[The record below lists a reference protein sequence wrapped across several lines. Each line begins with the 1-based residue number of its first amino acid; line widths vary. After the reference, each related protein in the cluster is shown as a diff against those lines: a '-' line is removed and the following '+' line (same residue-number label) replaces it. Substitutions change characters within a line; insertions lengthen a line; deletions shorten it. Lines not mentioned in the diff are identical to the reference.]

1 MQAQNG
7 SDVSRRSSRVP
18 ITVPLLVTSLDAGND
33 FSEVCETM
41 VVSAHGC
48 ALRSPMAVKAGV
60 PVHFHTKEG
69 RQTVA
74 HIVDCQPMGSTPERW
89 RLGAQLDE
97 PENIWG
103 VKPCPKDWVGPT
115 ERTSAEGEQQLTP
128 NRRGTDPLR
137 SQSGSP
143 QIAAENPKQQLT
155 GDQLQRIVSQ
165 LQPLQA
171 EVAAI
176 KERLGQR
183 EANRGRFEVSLSHIP
198 PELEQE
204 LWARLRQDLG
214 QRSLQ
219 LARAESERVLE
230 AAQAAIE
237 ERLTKAQHELQ
248 QQASEELKSV
258 GQRAQALAD
267 GITESVQHHC
277 RIQLEQI
284 QQHALQADSSLTR
297 RSEELVHTLNQQ
309 LDEKHHAQLTGVQ
322 RLQDALAAQWSNI
335 EAQLADVNSRL
346 GKLDESAQRL
356 EVDFQEH
363 AEGVARDIISQ
374 AKAQLESTVD
384 GLLQQLRAHNA
395 QELEMQLNEASAQLN
410 RAQNEIEA
418 SISES
423 LQAKVSL
430 TLQSFEHTMHDMA
443 RRNVESWQLGLARQL
458 NSFAKTLGQQLRV
471 DLPPGGENAHD

>member
-1 MQAQNG
+1 MQGHNG
-7 SDVSRRSSRVP
+7 SDVLRRSSRLP
-18 ITVPLLVTSLDAGND
+18 ITVPLLVTSLDPGND
-33 FSEVCETM
+33 FSEVCETL

-48 ALRSPMAVKAGV
+48 ALRSPMAVQAGI

-74 HIVDCQPMGSTPERW
+74 HIVDCQRIGSTPERW

-103 VKPCPKDWVGPT
+103 LKACPEDWVGPR
-115 ERTSAEGEQQLTP
+115 EQKSAQCEQQLTP
-128 NRRGTDPLR
+128 NRKGPAPLR
-137 SQSGSP
+137 SQTGAP
-143 QIAAENPKQQLT
+143 QIAAENLNQQFT

-176 KERLGQR
+176 KERLVQR
-183 EANRGRFEVSLSHIP
+183 EGNRSRFEVSLSHIP

-214 QRSLQ
+214 QQSLQ
-219 LARAESERVLE
+219 SARAESERVLE
-230 AAQAAIE
+230 AAHAAIE
-237 ERLTKAQHELQ
+237 DRLSKVQHELQ

-258 GQRAQALAD
+258 GQRAQALAEK
-267 GITESVQHHC
+267 ITENVQHHC
-277 RIQLEQI
+277 RIRLEQV
-284 QQHALQADSSLTR
+284 QQHALQAETR
-297 RSEELVHTLNQQ
+297 LSRHSEELVHTLNQQ
-309 LDEKHHAQLTGVQ
+309 LEEKHHAQLQDVQ
-322 RLQDALAAQWSNI
+322 RLQDAVAAQWANI

-356 EVDFQEH
+356 EVDFQAH
-363 AEGVARDIISQ
+363 AEVVARDIMSET
-374 AKAQLESTVD
+374 KAQLESTVD
-384 GLLQQLRAHNA
+384 GLLKQLRAHNA
-395 QELEMQLNEASAQLN
+395 QELEMQLNEACARLN

-430 TLQSFEHTMHDMA
+430 TMQSFEHTMHDMA
-443 RRNVESWQLGLARQL
+443 RRCVESWQLGLARQL
-458 NSFAKTLGQQLRV
+458 NSFAKTLGQQLRI
-471 DLPPGGENAHD
+471 DLPPKGGDAHE